1 MNDNGNNNEKKFSK
15 LRREYLKA
23 WVGIFQ
29 VGFFDGGAAGVT
41 RGEFEWWKF
50 SG

>member
-15 LRREYLKA
+15 LGREYLKA

-29 VGFFDGGAAGVT
+29 VGFFDGGGTGVT
-41 RGEFEWWKF
+41 RGEFEWWIF